1 MNKIRLY
8 ILTTVIFTQISF
20 GQQQSKYSAQQVK
33 EDFKYLYNTLEAS
46 HYDLYAHTKKEVFD
60 KEYRKISESITDSLT
75 LLQIDRLFLQ
85 FVALTH
91 EGHCS
96 IDLPFS
102 SYGTY
107 LQNGGTLFP
116 LNVFFKGSNV
126 FVLDNYSA
134 NSTITPGDE
143 IISINGKP
151 IKEVMKSIYRYLPGD
166 NDYSKNTMIEAISF
180 PRMLW
185 IVNDEIKNFEAGLRK
200 QNGKQIDINISSIPG
215 YNFEGLMSKRK
226 PLPFSNQ
233 ARTFQYIDDI
243 AFLRP
248 GTFFNASKY
257 DEKAQLKVNS
267 DLLDNKE
274 FIHLLD
280 SCFTVIHNKHTQV
293 LIIDLRGNPGGSG
306 IFSNPMVAFFATEPF
321 TVGSKFLIR
330 SSEISK
336 IFWKEMNDT
345 SQLFRDIKKEIL
357 SKENGVRFEMSTAKY
372 KYPPRRDSLKFK
384 GNVYV
389 LINRFS
395 GSQAIE
401 VPAMIQHYG
410 FGKLIG
416 EQTAPLTDANAR
428 QFKLPN
434 TQLTVLFPEA
444 FYGDSSMA
452 NGVIPDYLINDD
464 ILTEKDEILDYAL
477 RLIEVDKDMDRP

>member
-33 EDFKYLYNTLEAS
+33 ADFEYLFKTLEAS

-60 KEYRKISESITDSLT
+60 KEYKKISASITDSLT

-85 FVALTH
+85 FVALTK

-96 IDLPFS
+96 IELPFS
-102 SYGTY
+102 SYGPY
-107 LQNGGTLFP
+107 LHNGGTLFP
-116 LNVFFKGSNV
+116 LNVYFRNSRV
-126 FVLDNYSA
+126 FVLDNFS
-134 NSTITPGDE
+134 SDSSIIPGDE
-143 IISINGKP
+143 IVSINRKP
-151 IKEVMKSIYRYLPGD
+151 IKDVMNNIYRYLQGD
-166 NDYSKNTMIEAISF
+166 NDYFKNTIIEAVSF
-180 PRMLW
+180 PRILW
-185 IVNDEIKNFEAGLRK
+185 IVNDENKNYDVRIKK
-200 QNGKQIDINISSIPG
+200 PNGKQINTNLSSISG
-215 YNFEGLMSKRK
+215 YTFEGKMTNRK

-345 SQLFRDIKKEIL
+345 SQLFIDIKKEIL
-357 SKENGVRFEMSTAKY
+357 SKENDVRFEMSTAKY
-372 KYPPRRDSLKFK
+372 KYPPRTDSLKFK

-395 GSQAIE
+395 GSQALE

-434 TQLTVLFPEA
+434 TQLTVMFPEA

-464 ILTEKDEILDYAL
+464 ILTEKDEILDYTL
-477 RLIEVDKDMDRP
+477 QLIKENKIK

>member
-1 MNKIRLY
+1 MNKILLF
-8 ILTTVIFTQISF
+8 ILTAVIFTQISF

-33 EDFKYLYNTLEAS
+33 ADFEYLYNTLEAS

-60 KEYRKISESITDSLT
+60 KEYKRITESIADSLT
-75 LLQIDRLFLQ
+75 LLQINRLFLP
-85 FVALTH
+85 FVSLSKDA
-91 EGHCS
+91 HCS
-96 IDLPFS
+96 LELPFGEYYNNYIRS
-102 SYGTY
+102 
-107 LQNGGTLFP
+107 GGTLFP
-116 LNVFFKGSNV
+116 FNVYFKDNRV
-126 FVLDNYSA
+126 FVLDNFS
-134 NSTITPGDE
+134 SDTSILSGDE
-143 IISINGKP
+143 IVSINGKY
-151 IKEVMKSIYRYLPGD
+151 IKDIMNGIYKSLGGED
-166 NDYSKNTMIEAISF
+166 NYTKNIMIEAISF
-180 PRMLW
+180 PRIFWM
-185 IVNDEIKNFEAGLRK
+185 ITGEYKNYNVSIKKHNGGEIN
-200 QNGKQIDINISSIPG
+200 INISSVPSWE
-215 YNFEGLMSKRK
+215 FEGKMAKRK
-226 PLPFSNQ
+226 PLPFMNQ
-233 ARTFQYIDDI
+233 SRTFEYINDI
-243 AFLRP
+243 AYLRP
-248 GTFFNASKY
+248 GTFYNAPKY
-257 DEKAQLKVNS
+257 EASQIKINS
-267 DLLDNKE
+267 GMFDNKE

-293 LIIDLRGNPGGSG
+293 LIVDLRGNPGGTAT
-306 IFSNPMVAFFATEPF
+306 FSNPMVAFFATEPF
-321 TVGSKFLIR
+321 TIGTKFLVRI
-330 SSEISK
+330 SEISK

-345 SQLFRDIKKEIL
+345 SQLFIDIKKEIL

-372 KYPPRRDSLKFK
+372 KYPPRTDSLKFK

-434 TQLTVLFPEA
+434 TQLTVMFPEA

-464 ILTEKDEILDYAL
+464 VLTEKDEILDYTL
-477 RLIEVDKDMDRP
+477 KLIGDGKDKDRR

>member
-1 MNKIRLY
+1 MY

-20 GQQQSKYSAQQVK
+20 GQHQSNYSAQQMK

-46 HYDLYAHTKKEVFD
+46 HYDLYANTKKEVFD
-60 KEYRKISESITDSLT
+60 KEYKRITESIADSLT
-75 LLQIDRLFLQ
+75 PLQINRLFLQ
-85 FVALTH
+85 FIALSK

-96 IDLPFS
+96 IELPFS
-102 SYGTY
+102 SYGHY
-107 LQNGGTLFP
+107 LQTGGTLFP
-116 LNVFFKGSNV
+116 LNIYFKNSQV
-126 FVLDNYSA
+126 FVLDNFSPD
-134 NSTITPGDE
+134 SSIIPGDE
-143 IISINGKP
+143 IVSINGKP
-151 IKEVMKSIYRYLPGD
+151 MKDVMKNIYRYLSGE
-166 NDYSKNTMIEAISF
+166 NDYFKNNIIEAVSF
-180 PRMLW
+180 PRILW
-185 IVNDEIKNFEAGLRK
+185 IVNDENKNFAVRIKK
-200 QNGKQIDINISSIPG
+200 QNGKQININISSILG
-215 YNFEGLMSKRK
+215 YTFEEKMANRK

-257 DEKAQLKVNS
+257 DESAQLKVNS

-306 IFSNPMVAFFATEPF
+306 TFSNPMVAFFATEPF

-336 IFWKEMNDT
+336 NFWKEMNDT
-345 SQLFRDIKKEIL
+345 SQLFIDIKKEIL
-357 SKENGVRFEMSTAKY
+357 SKDNGARFEMSTAKY
-372 KYPPRRDSLKFK
+372 KYPPRTDSLKFK

-434 TQLTVLFPEA
+434 TQLTVTFPEA

-452 NGVIPDYLINDD
+452 NGVIPDYVINDD
-464 ILTEKDEILDYAL
+464 VLTEKDEILDYTL
-477 RLIEVDKDMDRP
+477 QLIKENKY